1 MSWPSGRCERRGS
14 GVATFRHDPGASV
27 KFVRCLGGS
36 ATGWPT
42 AEWHD
47 GLFSLLF
54 LLGGKVAVA
63 QKHGANERPNEE
75 KSDTERG
82 RNERERHG

>member
-1 MSWPSGRCERRGS
+1 
-14 GVATFRHDPGASV
+14 
-27 KFVRCLGGS
+27 
-36 ATGWPT
+36 
-42 AEWHD
+42 
-47 GLFSLLF
+47 
-54 LLGGKVAVA
+54 VAVA